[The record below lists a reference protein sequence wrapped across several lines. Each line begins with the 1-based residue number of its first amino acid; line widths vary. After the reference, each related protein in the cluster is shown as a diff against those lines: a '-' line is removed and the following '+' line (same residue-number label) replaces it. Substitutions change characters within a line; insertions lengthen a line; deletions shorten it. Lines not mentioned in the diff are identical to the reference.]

1 VQEKCRI
8 RKRGFVVNRILILLF
23 VIQTLLSCEKSS
35 SYESEGNRKISGEV
49 LGNTIKDGELIFDRT
64 SLKYD
69 DENISWIWKIKANSG
84 FLVIGSEYNVIA
96 PGLVPDAL
104 YDLDSMNIEGIGI
117 DVNFDEVPNGS
128 KLIYTVK
135 FLGAKNEILRVHRF
149 TRNWSALKFID
160 QPNDEFFDKD
170 NIFKLSFGK
179 IGDGRVFL
187 VPVVCFAQELATLKD
202 NIEISKS
209 IPGWEWDVT
218 DINNIHFER

>member
-1 VQEKCRI
+1 M
-8 RKRGFVVNRILILLF
+8 VNRILILLF

-35 SYESEGNRKISGEV
+35 SSESEGNKKFSGEV
-49 LGNTIKDGELIFDRT
+49 LDNTIKDGELIFERT
-64 SLKYD
+64 SFKYD
-69 DENISWIWKIKANSG
+69 GNNISWIWKIKANSG

-104 YDLDSMNIEGIGI
+104 YDLDSMNIEGIEI

-135 FLGAKNEILRVHRF
+135 FLDIKNEIIRVHRF
-149 TRNWSALKFID
+149 SRNWSALKFID
-160 QPNDEFFDKD
+160 QPNDQFFDKD

-187 VPVVCFAQELATLKD
+187 VPVVWFGKDLATLKD
-202 NIEISKS
+202 NIGISKS
-209 IPGWEWDVT
+209 IPGWEWNVT
-218 DINNIHFER
+218 DIKNIHFEH

>member
-1 VQEKCRI
+1 
-8 RKRGFVVNRILILLF
+8 

-35 SYESEGNRKISGEV
+35 SSESEGNKKFSGEV
-49 LGNTIKDGELIFDRT
+49 LDNTIKDGELIFERT
-64 SLKYD
+64 SFKYD
-69 DENISWIWKIKANSG
+69 GNNISWIWKIKANSG

-104 YDLDSMNIEGIGI
+104 YDLDSMNIEGIEI

-135 FLGAKNEILRVHRF
+135 FLDIKNEIIRVHRF
-149 TRNWSALKFID
+149 SRNWSALKFID
-160 QPNDEFFDKD
+160 QPNDQFFDKD

-187 VPVVCFAQELATLKD
+187 VPVVWFGKDLATLKD
-202 NIEISKS
+202 NIGISKS
-209 IPGWEWDVT
+209 IPGWEWNVT
-218 DINNIHFER
+218 DIKNIHFEH